1 MEDIKQRISQ
11 TEPNSSINLQQID
24 TTLSDC
30 FYQAL
35 KELKNENQL
44 SEEHKKN
51 AKIQLIEN
59 NRELLQL
66 LFNSKGDLK
75 IMKENVIKFIKS
87 HFQMPPRAMKESS
100 FSSNSS
106 LLEVQISRNSGKS
119 PSNIS
124 SQNKPE
130 ISTFLKYLEDLLTN
144 SPSKLNQYDK
154 KQLQK
159 IFKKLQQVV
168 FDQSSPLAPQRKS
181 LNSSNHNLLS
191 AGNLSPVKN
200 QFSSEDI
207 LSLYNI
213 YKSIK
218 SVYKDLLR
226 LAQLFVQDNLN
237 KQQTLYNVNKLLK
250 DLINVDS
257 FCFISNPNTG
267 CNSATQAQP
276 QQQKKSK
283 ADEGGALQSIRVS
296 ESIIQEN
303 KQQKDQDW
311 IFFDSESYEKNQS
324 GYSFS
329 SDTLA
334 DEISQLHQG
343 LIELK
348 DLDSN
353 TFPTIIAKCS
363 SYNSQYKAYVYKFY
377 NLKSESYEIISLR
390 YENEISFFNEKSK
403 IITNNLALPIYQN
416 QAFTYLGQF
425 IVNTIQNLN
434 SQSECSFQIIDLSH
448 TFLNFGKNLLIDS
461 FQQKLK
467 STFKINTHVKQIDTK
482 ESKSQDAEERASLF
496 KNSQLVL
503 EDDYSDIVFQSTSGE
518 SILNDPAL
526 YTFFIEISHYF
537 AKYKQFLLKMSQKVF
552 VYKYFLRNQYQT
564 FLDISKKG
572 QLKFISHSKSNLD
585 IDYNDIQERPLKIED
600 IFKNNKNF
608 IKEFYE
614 IIEYF
619 KQPLE
624 EQEKVNLKHH
634 KEEEN
639 EKQKI
644 QKNENI
650 LPNVLQLQDEDIP
663 FQPQN
668 RSSIQQEIKID
679 QQNSQNSCLSPD
691 FGEKFN
697 NQNLNGIGE
706 QKSNNN
712 NNGNN
717 ANNNNNN
724 NNKSFVSSASKSY
737 RPFKSYIKKPNTWFN
752 LKSIPDSQIYVQILP
767 QKQKIVIQSI
777 FINIQDDF
785 HSDSCTNFE
794 SFYQLDDILNSL
806 NNSEFND
813 PRIKLILKKLYSKIN
828 SFNIEEKV
836 SIENQNTQIEMFTQN
851 HRERFTSTPAIGA
864 SQKSSVIMRQTAKLN
879 QSKQLSN
886 NSPTALQKQQL
897 EQQYLKNLLHA
908 TPAVTNIDDW
918 DFNVFE
924 LRSVE
929 EKYTTAWNILQRAQ
943 YFESCS
949 IPEDVFANF
958 VKELQKQY
966 DIKNNDFHNFD
977 HGVSV
982 MQSCYMLSKCQRA
995 TQVLKPIDIFTVIL
1009 SGLCHDVGHT
1019 GRTNN
1024 FEISVQSKLAIRYH
1038 DKSVLEQHH
1047 LATTFKIMKQ
1057 SLDYNILQNL
1067 EPITYNQVRRSMI
1080 SNILYT
1086 DIKQHFKL
1094 ILDFETQWKNYDEQL
1109 KTTNSEGEI
1118 DLLTGMI
1125 IHTADFTGAAKPF
1138 PLSRQWS
1145 EKVNREF
1152 HNQYI
1157 EEGKRGVEQTSFM
1170 KDLDI
1175 LHVMAKA
1182 EKGFLSVIVLPLWKS
1197 LNDFYKGELNTQI
1210 EYLTDSINQWGEL
1223 SQQVPQQASQPQ
1235 QVSQNNEEKVNE
1247 ACEDIKQIE
1256 SSSESDDDGDIDVD
1270 VDVDEESNLQKQQ
1283 QQQNENIKN
1292 ASDYEE
1298 DKNSNEI
1305 IFEMDNEESNEK
1317 LNTINCEDSENQQPS
1332 DSSPHQ

>member
-1 MEDIKQRISQ
+1 MEEIKQRISQ

-24 TTLSDC
+24 TALTDC
-30 FYQAL
+30 FYTAL
-35 KELKNENQL
+35 GELKKENQI
-44 SEEHKKN
+44 SEEHKKK
-51 AKIQLIEN
+51 AKVLLIQN
-59 NRELLQL
+59 DRELLQL
-66 LFNSKGDLK
+66 LFNSKNNLQ
-75 IMKENVIKFIKS
+75 IMKENVIKLIKS
-87 HFQMPPRAMKESS
+87 HFLIPPKAMKENSI
-100 FSSNSS
+100 SSNSS
-106 LLEVQISRNSGKS
+106 LLEVQISRNSTKS
-119 PSNIS
+119 PQNVS

-130 ISTFLKYLEDLLTN
+130 IGSFLKYLEELITN
-144 SPSKLNQYDK
+144 SPNKLNQYDK

-168 FDQSSPLAPQRKS
+168 FDQCSPLAPQRKS

-191 AGNLSPVKN
+191 AGNLSPLKN

-213 YKSIK
+213 YKLVK
-218 SVYKDLLR
+218 SVYKELLR
-226 LAQLFVQDNLN
+226 LAQLFVQDNLD

-250 DLINVDS
+250 VLINVDS

-267 CNSATQAQP
+267 SSSVTQAQP
-276 QQQKKSK
+276 LQQKKAKSEDDK
-283 ADEGGALQSIRVS
+283 VSNGGALQSIRVS
-296 ESIIQEN
+296 ESILQDN
-303 KQQKDQDW
+303 KPQKDQEW
-311 IFFDSESYEKNQS
+311 IFFDSESNQQNQN
-324 GYSFS
+324 GYSFQ
-329 SDTLA
+329 SDTLS

-348 DLDSN
+348 DLDPN
-353 TFPTIIAKCS
+353 TYPTIIAKCS
-363 SYNSQYKAYVYKFY
+363 SYNPQYKAYVYKFY
-377 NLKSESYEIISLR
+377 NYKSGSYEVISFR
-390 YENEISFFNEKSK
+390 YESEVSFFNEKSK
-403 IITNNLALPIYQN
+403 IVTNNLALPIYQN
-416 QAFTYLGQF
+416 QAFPYLGQF
-425 IVNTIQNLN
+425 VVNTTQNLN
-434 SQSECSFQIIDLSH
+434 SQSECLFQIIDLSNM
-448 TFLNFGKNLLIDS
+448 FLNLGKNLLIDS

-467 STFKINTHVKQIDTK
+467 STFKINTHIKQIDTK
-482 ESKSQDAEERASLF
+482 ESKSQDAEERTSLF

-503 EDDYSDIVFQSTSGE
+503 EDDYSDIVFQSTNGE
-518 SILNDPAL
+518 NILNDPAV

-537 AKYKQFLLKMSQKVF
+537 AKYKQFLLKMSQKAF

-572 QLKFISHSKSNLD
+572 ELKFISHQKSNLD
-585 IDYNDIQERPLKIED
+585 IDYNDIQERSLKIED
-600 IFKNNKNF
+600 IFKNNKAF

-624 EQEKVNLKHH
+624 EQEKINLKHH

-650 LPNVLQLQDEDIP
+650 LPNVLQMQDDDI
-663 FQPQN
+663 QLNQQN
-668 RSSIQQEIKID
+668 RSSIQHDIKVE
-679 QQNSQNSCLSPD
+679 QNSQNSYLSPD
-691 FGEKFN
+691 FGEKFY
-697 NQNLNGIGE
+697 NQNLNGNGE
-706 QKSNNN
+706 SKSNNN
-712 NNGNN
+712 NNSNN
-717 ANNNNNN
+717 ANN

-737 RPFKSYIKKPNTWFN
+737 RPYKSFIKKPNTWFN
-752 LKSIPDSQIYVQILP
+752 LKSINDSQIYVQITT
-767 QKQKIVIQSI
+767 QKQKIIIQSI

-828 SFNIEEKV
+828 SISIEEKV

-864 SQKSSVIMRQTAKLN
+864 SQKGSVIIKQTAKLN

-897 EQQYLKNLLHA
+897 SQSYLKSLLHA
-908 TPAVTNIDDW
+908 SPAVTNIDDW
-918 DFNVFE
+918 DFNIFE
-924 LRSVE
+924 LKGVE
-929 EKYTTAWNILQRAQ
+929 EKYTTAWNILKRAQ

-982 MQSCYMLSKCQRA
+982 MQSCYMLSKCIRA
-995 TQVLKPIDIFTVIL
+995 TQILKPIDIFTVIL

-1067 EPITYNQVRRSMI
+1067 EPAIYNQVRRSMI

-1094 ILDFETQWKNYDEQL
+1094 ILDFETYWKNYDDQS
-1109 KTTNSEGEI
+1109 KTTTNIPEAEI

-1138 PLSRQWS
+1138 QLSRQWS

-1170 KDLDI
+1170 KDLDV

-1182 EKGFLSVIVLPLWKS
+1182 EKGFLNVIVLPLWQS
-1197 LNDFYKGELNTQI
+1197 LNDFYKGELKTQI
-1210 EYLTDSINQWGEL
+1210 QYLTDSINQWGEL
-1223 SQQVPQQASQPQ
+1223 SQQVPQQAPQPQ
-1235 QVSQNNEEKVNE
+1235 QIIQNNDDKADE
-1247 ACEDIKQIE
+1247 ASEDIKQIE
-1256 SSSESDDDGDIDVD
+1256 SSSDSDEDGD
-1270 VDVDEESNLQKQQ
+1270 EENNKLQQ
-1283 QQQNENIKN
+1283 QQIENIKN

-1317 LNTINCEDSENQQPS
+1317 LNTINIEDSENQQPL

>member
-24 TTLSDC
+24 TALTDC
-30 FYQAL
+30 FYTSL
-35 KELKNENQL
+35 TELKKGNL
-44 SEEHKKN
+44 ISEDQKKH
-51 AKIQLIEN
+51 AKIQLIN
-59 NRELLQL
+59 NNKNLLQL
-66 LFNSKGDLK
+66 LFTSKNNPQ
-75 IMKENVIKFIKS
+75 IMKENVIKFIKNNV
-87 HFQMPPRAMKESS
+87 QIPQRAMKENS

-119 PSNIS
+119 PSNLS

-130 ISTFLKYLEDLLTN
+130 IGSFLKYLEDLLTN
-144 SPSKLNQYDK
+144 SPTKLNQYDK

-168 FDQSSPLAPQRKS
+168 FDQCSPLAPQRKS

-207 LSLYNI
+207 LSLFNI
-213 YKSIK
+213 YKSVK

-226 LAQLFVQDNLN
+226 LAQLFVQDNLT
-237 KQQTLYNVNKLLK
+237 KQQILQNVNKLLK

-267 CNSATQAQP
+267 SNSVTQAQP

-283 ADEGGALQSIRVS
+283 AEEDKASNGGALQSIRVS

-303 KQQKDQDW
+303 KPQKDQEW
-311 IFFDSESYEKNQS
+311 IFFDSENDQKNQN
-324 GYSFS
+324 GYSFQ
-329 SDTLA
+329 SDTLS

-348 DLDSN
+348 DLDAN
-353 TFPTIIAKCS
+353 NFPTIIAKCS

-377 NLKSESYEIISLR
+377 NFKSESYEIISFR

-403 IITNNLALPIYQN
+403 LVTNNLALPIYQN

-425 IVNTIQNLN
+425 IVNTTQNLYN
-434 SQSECSFQIIDLSH
+434 QSECSFQIIDLSNM
-448 TFLNFGKNLLIDS
+448 FLNFGKNILIDS

-467 STFKINTHVKQIDTK
+467 STFKINTHVKQIETK
-482 ESKSQDAEERASLF
+482 ESKSQDAEERTQLF

-518 SILNDPAL
+518 SILNDSAL

-572 QLKFISHSKSNLD
+572 ELKFISHQKSNLD
-585 IDYNDIQERPLKIED
+585 IDYNDIYERSLKIED

-619 KQPLE
+619 KQPLD
-624 EQEKVNLKHH
+624 EQEKINLKHH

-650 LPNVLQLQDEDIP
+650 LPNVLQLQDDDI
-663 FQPQN
+663 QIQQQN

-679 QQNSQNSCLSPD
+679 QQNCQNSCLSPE

-697 NQNLNGIGE
+697 NQNLNGNGE
-706 QKSNNN
+706 SKNNN
-712 NNGNN
+712 NN
-717 ANNNNNN
+717 ANN

-752 LKSIPDSQIYVQILP
+752 LKSIPDSQIYVQVIS
-767 QKQKIVIQSI
+767 QRQKIVIQSI

-828 SFNIEEKV
+828 SINIEEKV

-864 SQKSSVIMRQTAKLN
+864 STKSSVIMRQTAKLS
-879 QSKQLSN
+879 QSKQLST
-886 NSPTALQKQQL
+886 NSPTALQKQQN
-897 EQQYLKNLLHA
+897 EQQNLKSLLHA
-908 TPAVTNIDDW
+908 SPAVTNIDDW
-918 DFNVFE
+918 DFNIFE

-929 EKYTTAWNILQRAQ
+929 EKYTTAWNILKRAQ

-982 MQSCYMLSKCQRA
+982 MQSCYMLSKCSRA
-995 TQVLKPIDIFTVIL
+995 TQILKPIDIFTLIL

-1057 SLDYNILQNL
+1057 SLEYNILQNL
-1067 EPITYNQVRRSMI
+1067 EPAIYNQVRRSMI

-1094 ILDFETQWKNYDEQL
+1094 ILDFETQWKNYDDQQRASSNIPD
-1109 KTTNSEGEI
+1109 TEI

-1170 KDLDI
+1170 KDLDV

-1182 EKGFLSVIVLPLWKS
+1182 EKGFLNVIVLPLWQS
-1197 LNDFYKGELNTQI
+1197 LNNFYQGELNTQI
-1210 EYLTDSINQWGEL
+1210 QYLTDSINQWGEL
-1223 SQQVPQQASQPQ
+1223 SQQIPQQAPQPQ
-1235 QVSQNNEEKVNE
+1235 QAIQNNDEKANDASEE
-1247 ACEDIKQIE
+1247 IKQVE
-1256 SSSESDDDGDIDVD
+1256 SSSDSEEDL
-1270 VDVDEESNLQKQQ
+1270 DEESNKLQQQQ

-1292 ASDYEE
+1292 ASDFEE